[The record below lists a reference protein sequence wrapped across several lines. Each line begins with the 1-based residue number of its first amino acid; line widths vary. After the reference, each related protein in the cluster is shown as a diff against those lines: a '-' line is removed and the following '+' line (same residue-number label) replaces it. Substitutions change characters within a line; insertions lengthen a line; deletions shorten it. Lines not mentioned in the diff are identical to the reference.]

1 MAKIVYLRTD
11 KNGIKYYAN
20 YTCPR
25 CGGAGGSDKWAF
37 TGWTCYECG
46 GTGESSTPVIEKE
59 YTPEYRA
66 KLDERARKRAEA
78 KRAKQVEEFNNN
90 RLAIAE
96 KYGFNPE
103 GKIYVVTGN
112 TYEIR
117 EELREAGAK
126 YRGGINWYFLEK
138 QDRYPTIELSYEECL
153 NIYPEYGTMSWK
165 DLTEVQAVLN
175 SKIPIEE
182 DHSQYVGQVGDTE
195 LAEVYSV
202 EIPVITAWVRDDNYV
217 HSTKEIFLG
226 EPSLEGFLHQF
237 RHHLQNKA
245 REPQYKY
252 LLVEN
257 DPKADYRIPYK
268 DCVYR
273 MYGEDDARAWAR
285 MVIELAS

>member
-1 MAKIVYLRTD
+1 MDLIERVESYKVLFKECSKALEPVSMALAKGY
-11 KNGIKYYAN
+11 KSA
-20 YTCPR
+20 
-25 CGGAGGSDKWAF
+25 
-37 TGWTCYECG
+37 
-46 GTGESSTPVIEKE
+46 TP
-59 YTPEYRA
+59 
-66 KLDERARKRAEA
+66 L
-78 KRAKQVEEFNNN
+78 Q
-90 RLAIAE
+90 RLEI
-96 KYGFNPE
+96 
-103 GKIYVVTGN
+103 
-112 TYEIR
+112 IR
-117 EELREAGAK
+117 EL
-126 YRGGINWYFLEK
+126 
-138 QDRYPTIELSYEECL
+138 
-153 NIYPEYGTMSWK
+153 
-165 DLTEVQAVLN
+165 
-175 SKIPIEE
+175 
-182 DHSQYVGQVGDTE
+182 DTE
-195 LAEVYSV
+195 LADVYSV

>member
-1 MAKIVYLRTD
+1 MDLIERVESYKVLFKECKVLEPVSMALAKGY
-11 KNGIKYYAN
+11 KSA
-20 YTCPR
+20 
-25 CGGAGGSDKWAF
+25 
-37 TGWTCYECG
+37 
-46 GTGESSTPVIEKE
+46 TP
-59 YTPEYRA
+59 
-66 KLDERARKRAEA
+66 L
-78 KRAKQVEEFNNN
+78 Q
-90 RLAIAE
+90 RLEI
-96 KYGFNPE
+96 
-103 GKIYVVTGN
+103 
-112 TYEIR
+112 IR
-117 EELREAGAK
+117 EL
-126 YRGGINWYFLEK
+126 
-138 QDRYPTIELSYEECL
+138 
-153 NIYPEYGTMSWK
+153 
-165 DLTEVQAVLN
+165 
-175 SKIPIEE
+175 
-182 DHSQYVGQVGDTE
+182 DTE
-195 LAEVYSV
+195 LADVYSV